1 MERGLKEATKI
12 LMYDGTVKKVENIQI
27 GDLIMGDDST
37 PRKVNQVING
47 QDILYKISPNDST
60 KPYYVH
66 GNHIICLRY
75 RMKPFITF
83 YSKGKYPTYSMCY
96 VTVNLV
102 KDDKLKCELSKIKP
116 ATKNFCINAQGKE
129 TALKN

>member
-75 RMKPFITF
+75 SMKPFITLCIK
-83 YSKGKYPTYSMCY
+83 SSLLLEINTQMVKYRANSQC
-96 VTVNLV
+96 
-102 KDDKLKCELSKIKP
+102 K
-116 ATKNFCINAQGKE
+116 A
-129 TALKN
+129 